1 MYGGE
6 VTVLLT
12 FQLTLMFFFS
22 LRKRVVFFIEK
33 VLVNEF

>member
-12 FQLTLMFFFS
+12 FQLTLMVFFS